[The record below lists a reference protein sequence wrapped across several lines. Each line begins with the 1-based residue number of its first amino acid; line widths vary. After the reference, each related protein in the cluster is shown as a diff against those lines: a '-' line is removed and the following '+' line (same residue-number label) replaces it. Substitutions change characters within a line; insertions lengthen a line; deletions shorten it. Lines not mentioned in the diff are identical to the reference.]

1 MCTWNCQEGNS
12 TADRVFHTF
21 FIMGLFCVLQ
31 RILWEIWP
39 VTRKNEHF
47 PKGPSYKDIGHLGSL
62 YPEFPRTKKLDWR
75 YNLGIRSLS
84 ISFFAF
90 LSIICI
96 NCTILYSESVF
107 LLICCQN
114 LPDAPFSPGTP
125 PSSFLTCDYP
135 HWGAVAEVCSSAHSG
150 HHSRAGSCHPPVVHT
165 SGSAAKRAP
174 STEHHG
180 GAYGHWHAPGFVSIS
195 QTTTPFCSGSRQA
208 LDNRVFMAEPPRG
221 ANQLAGGST
230 TEEGRVW
237 CSEGTLQGL
246 EGQARWEVTNI
257 CWVPGTAV

>member
-174 STEHHG
+174 STM
-180 GAYGHWHAPGFVSIS
+180 GAPTATDMLLGLF
-195 QTTTPFCSGSRQA
+195 PFHK
-208 LDNRVFMAEPPRG
+208 PPRHFAVDQDRHLTTGCSWQSHHEERTNWPVALQRRKAECG
-221 ANQLAGGST
+221 AQRAHSRGWRGKPGGK
-230 TEEGRVW
+230 
-237 CSEGTLQGL
+237 
-246 EGQARWEVTNI
+246 
-257 CWVPGTAV
+257 